1 MSTALRLPLDS
12 LPTMPVLGRPP
23 DACEFLERLLSS
35 VGDEAAFVAAL
46 ETLADWYGA
55 GLMALHEYDHRTN
68 TGRLIPVRGF
78 GIPLMRAYVEHYSAC
93 NVWHLQA
100 GHKIKGGDLAVSHL
114 MYPDSLLVHT
124 EWYTDFV
131 RPQGVF
137 HSMGAVLDCRDRRTV
152 TTPILRE
159 ESAGNFTE
167 DEQLVLRSLAPFLE
181 QAFRLHT
188 RLTAA
193 EADGSALRSLLD
205 SLPNAVF
212 LLDAEGR
219 VVGANLAA
227 RDLAAEAD
235 GVAVVGGHLAVD
247 SRPRLATLS
256 LLLRGF
262 ASDGLNPAL
271 RPGTVFRIER
281 PSGRQAYVAE
291 LVPLAQLP
299 SAATHPHAEAALIV
313 SDPDDA
319 SPCNPELLQRLFG
332 LSQAE
337 SRLASLLV
345 AGHDLADAVAQMSIT
360 LATGKT
366 HLQHVFSKTGVNRQA
381 DLIRLVL
388 KSTGA
393 LRGTST
399 RQGEMSTHATPV
411 THHH

>member
-1 MSTALRLPLDS
+1 MAVALRLPLDS
-12 LPTMPVLGRPP
+12 LPKLPVLGRPP
-23 DACEFLERLLSS
+23 DASEFIERLLST
-35 VGDEAAFVAAL
+35 VGDEVAFVAVL

-55 GLMALHEYDHRTN
+55 STMALHEYDHRAN

-78 GIPLMRAYVEHYSAC
+78 GVPLQRAYIDHYAAC
-93 NVWHLQA
+93 NVWQLQA
-100 GHKIKGGDLAVSHL
+100 GRKIRSGDLGISHL

-137 HSMGAVLDCRDRRTV
+137 HSMAPVLDCRDGRTV
-152 TTPILRE
+152 SAPMLRE
-159 ESAGNFTE
+159 EDAGNYTDE
-167 DEQLVLRSLAPFLE
+167 EQLVLRSLVPFLE
-181 QAFRLHT
+181 QAFRLHN

-193 EADGSALRSLLD
+193 EAAGSALRSLLD

-212 LLDAEGR
+212 LVDAEGR
-219 VVGANLAA
+219 VVDANLAA

-235 GVAVVGGHLAVD
+235 GLAVLGGHLVVD

-262 ASDGLNPAL
+262 ACDGLNPAL
-271 RPGTVFRIER
+271 GPGTVFRIER

-299 SAATHPHAEAALIV
+299 SAAAHPHAEAALIV

-345 AGHDLADAVAQMSIT
+345 AGHDLADATAEMNIT
-360 LATGKT
+360 QSTGKT
-366 HLQHVFSKTGVNRQA
+366 HLQHIFNKTGVNRQA
-381 DLIRLVL
+381 ELIRLVL

-399 RQGEMSTHATPV
+399 LQGEMSTHATLE
-411 THHH
+411 TQRH